1 MLQPFEIMWQQKV
14 MQRCVAL
21 KIVVANV
28 SRVTSPLMILWK
40 VCQAFKLANEIHPKE
55 SC

>member
-21 KIVVANV
+21 KIVVAN
-28 SRVTSPLMILWK
+28 R
-40 VCQAFKLANEIHPKE
+40 LACNITFNDTVEGVP
-55 SC
+55 SF